1 MYLHINRIFT
11 LFIYVNSVHN
21 ALFLQT
27 LCSKELTGG
36 PVNAFDSPDF
46 RTRKFSCVPPL
57 LCNQTLCLYFKF
69 CQQCCAAEWKQSQY
83 TSASDSPPT
92 LHLYLCL
99 CRLLYGRLPI
109 LPVLPF
115 SVVFPLARGAP
126 LFIESLLS
134 SVTWKHLKN
143 TLQAFMPCNTHHL
156 ALSTLSLTVSSN
168 PLLRHNLKNAK
179 KRTIEDS
186 LYHGSLSES
195 LSPGQKDSFKIW

>member
-99 CRLLYGRLPI
+99 CRLHYGSLPI
-109 LPVLPF
+109 LPLLLILCC
-115 SVVFPLARGAP
+115 FPSCWRGTQ
-126 LFIESLLS
+126 FCESLLS
-134 SVTWKHLKN
+134 SV
-143 TLQAFMPCNTHHL
+143 
-156 ALSTLSLTVSSN
+156 
-168 PLLRHNLKNAK
+168 NLNCLCEQVDAK
-179 KRTIEDS
+179 
-186 LYHGSLSES
+186 
-195 LSPGQKDSFKIW
+195 